1 MSTSTSMSSMSL
13 IFTTSTSTPL
23 FFSSWAPST
32 TGQYAGTCI
41 FVITLAFI
49 LQALLTSRSILNR
62 RWLNAEIARQER
74 ARQGR
79 RKKVD
84 DVSVVLSSEGTSE
97 DVVIQKRR
105 TVKRAPWR
113 LYVDLPRALLDTLV
127 AFVGYLLMITVMTA
141 NTGYFLSVLAGTYLG
156 SIVTGR
162 YRLNH

>member
-1 MSTSTSMSSMSL
+1 
-13 IFTTSTSTPL
+13 
-23 FFSSWAPST
+23 
-32 TGQYAGTCI
+32 
-41 FVITLAFI
+41 
-49 LQALLTSRSILNR
+49 
-62 RWLNAEIARQER
+62 
-74 ARQGR
+74 
-79 RKKVD
+79 VD
-84 DVSVVLSSEGTSE
+84 GVSVVLSSEGTSE

-105 TVKRAPWR
+105 AVKRAPWR